1 MKYLVIANPRPIQLP
16 PEQAVSLYQ
25 AVIAWTDERLKNG
38 KLEVTY
44 GYPGGG
50 GIAIAN
56 VNSQEELFDEL
67 LTYPLY
73 GLFDWKIKVLV
84 DLKHAFNSVIEYYK
98 KMGTK

>member
-1 MKYLVIANPRPIQLP
+1 MKYLVIANPRPIPIP

-25 AVIAWTDERLKNG
+25 AVLAWTDERLKNG
-38 KLEVTY
+38 KLEVNY
-44 GYPGGG
+44 VLPGGG

-56 VNSQEELFDEL
+56 VNSPEELYDEL

-73 GLFDWKIKVLV
+73 GVFDWKIKVLV
-84 DLKHAFNSVIEYYK
+84 DLKHALNSGIEYYK